1 MWQGRCGGF
10 QIFPQGCRDVCGVNR
25 PARIRIGAHCSTC
38 GDDWCSCSIN
48 AFALAEGLAG
58 KACVEL
64 DKLVKWISPRGKLD
78 LAVKTLGFLL
88 AFGAMN
94 WLRDQIEHG
103 PNADAFFNNFWEAAV
118 VGILPALLALAL
130 IRHLNDLQKS
140 LEQAAVTD
148 PLTGLP
154 NRRSFFE
161 QATSALPDPG
171 GILMMLDAD
180 HFKMVNDNYGHGAG
194 DQCLIQIAT
203 LLRTHL
209 RSGDVVARLGGEEFG
224 VLLVGARREDA
235 RAIAER
241 LVEGVQLDL
250 EGLPAPHVVTMS
262 IGATCT
268 AGYDNVAQL
277 LSVADTALYDAK
289 EAGRARVVFAA
300 MNAPK
305 GQHTAISTREVA

>member
-1 MWQGRCGGF
+1 MLE
-10 QIFPQGCRDVCGVNR
+10 
-25 PARIRIGAHCSTC
+25 A
-38 GDDWCSCSIN
+38 
-48 AFALAEGLAG
+48 

-64 DKLVKWISPRGKLD
+64 DKLVKWISPRGTVD
-78 LAVKTLGFLL
+78 FAVK
-88 AFGAMN
+88 AFGILFILGAMN

-118 VGILPALLALAL
+118 VGVLPALLALAL

-154 NRRSFFE
+154 NRRSFFG

-171 GILMMLDAD
+171 GVLMMLDAD
-180 HFKMVNDNYGHGAG
+180 PFKLANDSYGHGAG
-194 DQCLIQIAT
+194 DQCLIQIAN

-209 RSGDVVARLGGEEFG
+209 RSGYVVARLGGEEFG

-235 RAIAER
+235 RAIGER
-241 LVEGVQLDL
+241 LVKGVHLDL
-250 EGLPAPHVVTMS
+250 DGLPAPHIVTMS

-268 AGYDNVAQL
+268 SRFDNVAQL

-289 EAGRARVVFAA
+289 KAGRARVVFAA
-300 MNAPK
+300 NTISK
-305 GQHTAISTREVA
+305 GQTTAINPREVA